1 MEPKRGDTTVSIP
14 VTFDVQGARDDL
26 TIPKMLLGLLI
37 SIGGFVAMIILF
49 FVADDKYQP
58 LVPLL
63 AGFGT
68 FIFVRYFFLKEGY
81 YKKKQEELIE
91 SDYKFSTNLFWG
103 IYSINDYFPYV
114 CKLANG
120 SLCIF
125 VAFDKDVVIGRDE
138 NGDFDHHDALADA
151 YALMISKDIRC
162 IHIDY
167 ADTVGKDKRMDCLFD
182 NLANTEN
189 TDLRQEL
196 THMFD
201 FIQSCMY
208 TSYAD
213 YDVYAFYYRGREE
226 AFWDDLQVVIEAFD
240 KANYV
245 RDRVLNREE
254 IGNLCSTLFN
264 LTEFSVTRAN
274 ENVFLTSTTSSSC
287 IKVIWT
293 EKDGKRTIT
302 SRTKEEIEQERRV
315 KANEENL
322 RILQR
327 RKKRRRKGDKSD
339 EEVDLFS

>member
-1 MEPKRGDTTVSIP
+1 MQPKRGDTTVSIP

-37 SIGGFVAMIILF
+37 TIGGFVAMIILF
-49 FVADDKYQP
+49 IVAADNYKP

-68 FIFVRYFFLKEGY
+68 FIFVRFFFLKEGY
-81 YKKKQEELIE
+81 YKKKQNELIE
-91 SDYKFSTNLFWG
+91 NDYKFKTNLFWG
-103 IYSINDYFPYV
+103 IYSINDYFPYI
-114 CKLANG
+114 CKMANG
-120 SLCIF
+120 NLCIF
-125 VAFDKDVVIGRDE
+125 VAFDKDVVIGRDKD
-138 NGDFDHHDALADA
+138 GDFDHYDALADA

-167 ADTVGKDKRMDCLFD
+167 ADTVGKDKRMDCFFE
-182 NLANTEN
+182 NLTNTEN

-201 FIQSCMY
+201 YIQSCMY

-226 AFWDDLQVVIEAFD
+226 AFWDDLQLVIEAFNR
-240 KANYV
+240 ANYV

-254 IGNLCSTLFN
+254 IGNLCTTLFN

-274 ENVFLTSTTSSSC
+274 EAVFLSSTASSSC
-287 IKVIWT
+287 LKVIWT
-293 EKDGKRTIT
+293 EKDGKREIVN
-302 SRTKEEIEQERRV
+302 RTKEEIEAENRV
-315 KANEENL
+315 KASEESL
-322 RILQR
+322 RLRQ
-327 RKKRRRKGDKSD
+327 RKKKRKRKGETTD
-339 EEVDLFS
+339 EKIDLFS